1 MASDRGWHARE
12 DTDGPVKHQS
22 GDGGVS
28 EGDPENGPSESKK
41 PRLEDNP
48 SAPSQTHSIA
58 PREEEEEREGEASET
73 QEPRDPGKKQ

>member
-1 MASDRGWHARE
+1 MATDRGWHARE
-12 DTDGPVKHQS
+12 DIDGPVKHQS

-28 EGDPENGPSESKK
+28 EDDPENGPSESKK

-48 SAPSQTHSIA
+48 PAPCQTHST
-58 PREEEEEREGEASET
+58 EEEGEREGEASET